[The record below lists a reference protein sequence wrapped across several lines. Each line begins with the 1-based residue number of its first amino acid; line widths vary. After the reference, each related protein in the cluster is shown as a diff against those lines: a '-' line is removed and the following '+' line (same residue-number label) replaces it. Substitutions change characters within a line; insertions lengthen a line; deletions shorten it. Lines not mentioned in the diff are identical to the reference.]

1 MICRESFKLSRVAF
15 TSPRFAKAH
24 PQKSIRPMASFVDY
38 RGKPQYDIYVKG
50 SPEIP
55 ELGDCPFS
63 HRTMMTFEEKGIRY
77 NKILLDEQKLPEWI
91 SDITGGPKQIPFVTE
106 LDTGKWLYDS
116 DKIIPYL
123 EDKYPEPPL
132 GKPDE
137 LPQIDGELFPSFLE
151 FVKSEGNNNDQQK
164 KLEANLKKLNDFLAE
179 KGGPFFGGDT
189 VNALDLQIAPKLK
202 HINIGGKATKDW
214 EIPAE
219 LSELPTFLKAIS
231 ERESWKQTFYT
242 EKYVQDG
249 WKLKQ
254 QKLREES

>member
-1 MICRESFKLSRVAF
+1 M
-15 TSPRFAKAH
+15 
-24 PQKSIRPMASFVDY
+24 DY
-38 RGKPQYDIYVKG
+38 RGRPEYDIYVKG

-63 HRTMMTFEEKGIRY
+63 HRTMLTFEEKGIRY

-91 SDITGGPKQIPFVTE
+91 TTLGGAKQIPFINE
-106 LDTGKWLYDS
+106 LDSGTWMIDS

-123 EDKYPEPPL
+123 EDKFPEPPL
-132 GKPDE
+132 GKPND

-151 FVKSEGNNNDQQK
+151 FVKSEGKDNDQQK

-179 KGGPFFGGDT
+179 KGGPFFGGDN
-189 VNALDLQIAPKLK
+189 VNALDLGIGPKLK

-219 LSELPTFLKAIS
+219 FSNLYTFLDRIS
-231 ERESWKQTFYT
+231 ERESWKQTYYT

-254 QKLREES
+254 KMIREE